1 MFPACNGKQEA
12 GEVDFAKCTPLKLTL
27 LTQGFELPGP
37 KCSGKGFAPSPFLF
51 PRYVY
56 DVRFVAEVLWSVRAD
71 QLRIPQPSR
80 LRLVMFFAPGANSA
94 SGMSVSNDC
103 KQKFMELKRKRT
115 YRYIIFK
122 IDEKLQQITLEKT
135 GAPGASYEDY

>member
-27 LTQGFELPGP
+27 LTQ
-37 KCSGKGFAPSPFLF
+37 
-51 PRYVY
+51 
-56 DVRFVAEVLWSVRAD
+56 EVLWSVRAD

-115 YRYIIFK
+115 YRSPDTSRVKAKMMYASSKDCFQREL
-122 IDEKLQQITLEKT
+122 DGVHYVLQATD
-135 GAPGASYEDY
+135 ASEMDMDVIRDRAN